1 MCLQK
6 GGDLNTVKKLNKHN
20 YVASILN
27 SNKKFE
33 FDYDYDLYKYLEEL
47 HLNLDERSYIS
58 LFKLS
63 DKKRWSVNIND
74 WNKLIRFVG
83 EEDFYCSVNSL
94 NAPGKHSSKYVNR
107 LNAVIIDLD
116 YYNIEHLK
124 GLSASQVI
132 TLIEEDIDFPT
143 PSFYVDSGRGLYIMW
158 LLETTYATAKSKKY
172 WKMIEETL
180 IEQFESFGADSKVK
194 DPARVLRVVGTTN
207 SKSGR
212 RVKLITSNNDNVIR
226 YELSDIATYYWGV
239 QKDKQALEK
248 PKTVVKSNSKKNK
261 ITTIKTIMNLHYSRS
276 KDIEKLVELRA
287 GVNQKGIRE
296 ELLFIYRLQLL
307 FCNVNEEKSLR
318 MCFELNKRLNDPI
331 PEERIVSQTQSS
343 VDNAQVYF
351 RLKDKY
357 NDDMNMSLNE
367 YLGANGVYLFR
378 NSTIIKNL
386 KITEDEMKYMI
397 TLINPNE
404 KKRRK
409 NIANK
414 EYYQENKDYHK
425 TYYIENKN
433 KIREKYENKL
443 KCEGKLTKEQQLQ
456 ITYKKI
462 KSLLEQGLKQKEIA
476 IQLKL
481 GIATVKRHIKFIK
494 ENSL

>member
-1 MCLQK
+1 IMP
-6 GGDLNTVKKLNKHN
+6 NN
-20 YVASILN
+20 SI
-27 SNKKFE
+27 E
-33 FDYDYDLYKYLEEL
+33 
-47 HLNLDERSYIS
+47 
-58 LFKLS
+58 
-63 DKKRWSVNIND
+63 
-74 WNKLIRFVG
+74 
-83 EEDFYCSVNSL
+83 
-94 NAPGKHSSKYVNR
+94 
-107 LNAVIIDLD
+107 
-116 YYNIEHLK
+116 
-124 GLSASQVI
+124 
-132 TLIEEDIDFPT
+132 
-143 PSFYVDSGRGLYIMW
+143 
-158 LLETTYATAKSKKY
+158 
-172 WKMIEETL
+172 
-180 IEQFESFGADSKVK
+180 
-194 DPARVLRVVGTTN
+194 
-207 SKSGR
+207 
-212 RVKLITSNNDNVIR
+212 R

-239 QKDKQALEK
+239 PKDKQALEK

-307 FCNVNEEKSLR
+307 FCNYSEEKSLN
-318 MCFELNKRLNDPI
+318 MCFEINKKFADPI
-331 PEERIVSQTQSS
+331 LEERIISQTQSA
-343 VDNAQVYF
+343 VENAKVYF

-357 NDDMNMSLNE
+357 SDDMNMSLNE

-386 KITEDEMKYMI
+386 KITEEEMKYMI

-414 EYYQENKDYHK
+414 EYYEEN
-425 TYYIENKN
+425 
-433 KIREKYENKL
+433 REVINEKKKKKYRDNLEK
-443 KCEGKLTKEQQLQ
+443 EGKLTKEQQLQ

-494 ENSL
+494 ENS

>member
-1 MCLQK
+1 M
-6 GGDLNTVKKLNKHN
+6 NTVKKINKHN
-20 YVASILN
+20 YVASVLN
-27 SNKKFE
+27 SDKNFKI
-33 FDYDYDLYKYLEEL
+33 DYDYDLYKYLEEL

-58 LFKLS
+58 LFKMS
-63 DKKRWSVNIND
+63 DKKRWSVGVND

-124 GLSASQVI
+124 GLSTSQI
-132 TLIEEDIDFPT
+132 INLLEEDIDFPT

-172 WKMIEETL
+172 WKMVEETL
-180 IEQFESFGADSKVK
+180 IEQFKDFGADSKVK

-212 RVKLITSNNDNVIR
+212 RVKLIMPNNSIER

-239 QKDKQALEK
+239 PKDKQALEK

-307 FCNVNEEKSLR
+307 FCNYSEEKSLN
-318 MCFELNKRLNDPI
+318 MCFEINKKFADPI
-331 PEERIVSQTQSS
+331 LEERIISQTQSA
-343 VDNAQVYF
+343 VENAKVYF

-357 NDDMNMSLNE
+357 SDDMNMSLNE

-386 KITEDEMKYMI
+386 KITEEEMKYMI

-414 EYYQENKDYHK
+414 EYYEEN
-425 TYYIENKN
+425 
-433 KIREKYENKL
+433 REVINEKKKKKYRDNLEK
-443 KCEGKLTKEQQLQ
+443 EGKLTKEQQLQ

-494 ENSL
+494 ENS

>member
-1 MCLQK
+1 M
-6 GGDLNTVKKLNKHN
+6 NTVKKLNKHN
-20 YVASILN
+20 YVASVLN
-27 SNKKFE
+27 SGKNFKI
-33 FDYDYDLYKYLEEL
+33 DDDYDLYRYLEEL
-47 HLNLDERSYIS
+47 HENLDERSYIS
-58 LFKLS
+58 LFKLA
-63 DKKRWSVNIND
+63 DKKRWSVNVND

-180 IEQFESFGADSKVK
+180 IEQFKDFGADSKVK

-212 RVKLITSNNDNVIR
+212 RVKLIMPNNSIER

-248 PKTVVKSNSKKNK
+248 PKTVVKSNSKKRRL
-261 ITTIKTIMNLHYSRS
+261 TTIKTIMNLHYSRS
-276 KDIEKLVELRA
+276 KDIEKLVEIRA

-307 FCNVNEEKSLR
+307 FCNYSEEKSLN
-318 MCFELNKRLNDPI
+318 MCFEINKKFADPI
-331 PEERIVSQTQSS
+331 PEERIVSQTQSAVENS
-343 VDNAQVYF
+343 KVYF

-357 NDDMNMSLNE
+357 CDDMNMSLNE

-386 KITEDEMKYMI
+386 KISEEEMKSMI

-414 EYYQENKDYHK
+414 EYYQENREYYKTYNE

-433 KIREKYENKL
+433 KVNEKNKNRYKEKL
-443 KCEGKLTKEQQLQ
+443 KEEGKLTKEQQLQ
-456 ITYKKI
+456 IIYEKI
-462 KSLLEQGLKQKEIA
+462 KSLKKQGFKQIDIAEQLHMGVR
-476 IQLKL
+476 
-481 GIATVKRHIKFIK
+481 TVKRHIKTLK
-494 ENSL
+494 ENGLL

>member
-1 MCLQK
+1 M
-6 GGDLNTVKKLNKHN
+6 NTVKKINKHN
-20 YVASILN
+20 YVASVLN
-27 SNKKFE
+27 SRQDFKI
-33 FDYDYDLYKYLEEL
+33 DYDYDLYRYLEEL
-47 HLNLDERSYIS
+47 HENLDERSYIS
-58 LFKLS
+58 LFKMS
-63 DKKRWSVNIND
+63 DKKRWSVGTND

-94 NAPGKHSSKYVNR
+94 NAPGKHSSKYVSK

-116 YYNIEHLK
+116 YYNVEHLK
-124 GLSASQVI
+124 ELSTSQI
-132 TLIEEDIDFPT
+132 INLLEEDIDFPT
-143 PSFYVDSGRGLYIMW
+143 PSFYVDSGRGLYVMW
-158 LLETTYATAKSKKY
+158 LLETTYATTKSKKY

-180 IEQFESFGADSKVK
+180 IEQFKDFGADSKVK

-307 FCNVNEEKSLR
+307 FCNYSEEKSLR
-318 MCFELNKRLNDPI
+318 MCFELNQRLNDPI
-331 PEERIVSQTQSS
+331 PEERIVSQTQSAVENS
-343 VDNAQVYF
+343 KVYF

-357 NDDMNMSLNE
+357 CDDMNMSLNE

-386 KITEDEMKYMI
+386 KITEEEMKYMI

-414 EYYQENKDYHK
+414 EYYQENREYYE

-433 KIREKYENKL
+433 KINEKSKKRYKEKL
-443 KCEGKLTKEQQLQ
+443 KEEGKLTKEQQLQ
-456 ITYKKI
+456 IIYEKI
-462 KSLLEQGLKQKEIA
+462 KSLKKQGFKQIDIAEQLHMGVR
-476 IQLKL
+476 
-481 GIATVKRHIKFIK
+481 TVKRHIKTLK
-494 ENSL
+494 ENGLL

>member
-1 MCLQK
+1 M
-6 GGDLNTVKKLNKHN
+6 NTVKKLNKHN
-20 YVASILN
+20 YVASVLN
-27 SNKKFE
+27 SNKNFE
-33 FDYDYDLYKYLEEL
+33 INYDYDLYRYLEEL
-47 HLNLDERSYIS
+47 HENLDERSYIS

-124 GLSASQVI
+124 GLSAQQVI
-132 TLIEEDIDFPT
+132 NLIEEDLDFPT

-158 LLETTYATAKSKKY
+158 LLETTYATTKSKKY
-172 WKMIEETL
+172 WRMIEETL
-180 IEQFESFGADSKVK
+180 IEQFKDFGADSKVK

-212 RVKLITSNNDNVIR
+212 RVKLIMPNTIKR
-226 YELSDIATYYWGV
+226 YELSDIATYYWGI

-248 PKTVVKSNSKKNK
+248 PKTVIKSNSKKNK
-261 ITTIKTIMNLHYSRS
+261 ITTIKTIMNLHYSRY

-331 PEERIVSQTQSS
+331 PEERIVSQTQSAVENS
-343 VDNAQVYF
+343 KVYF

-357 NDDMNMSLNE
+357 SDDMNISLNE

-386 KITEDEMKYMI
+386 KITESEMKHMI
-397 TLINPNE
+397 TLINPAE

-414 EYYQENKDYHK
+414 EYYQENREGINEKS
-425 TYYIENKN
+425 KN
-433 KIREKYENKL
+433 RYKEKL
-443 KCEGKLTKEQQLQ
+443 KEEGKLTKEQQLQ

-494 ENSL
+494 ENS

>member
-1 MCLQK
+1 M
-6 GGDLNTVKKLNKHN
+6 NTVKKINKHN
-20 YVASILN
+20 YVASVLN
-27 SNKKFE
+27 SRQDFKI
-33 FDYDYDLYKYLEEL
+33 DYDYDLYRYLEEL
-47 HLNLDERSYIS
+47 HENLDERSYIS
-58 LFKLS
+58 LFKMS
-63 DKKRWSVNIND
+63 DKKRWSVGTND
-74 WNKLIRFVG
+74 WNKLIIFVG

-94 NAPGKHSSKYVNR
+94 NAPGKHSSKYVSK

-116 YYNIEHLK
+116 YYNVEHLK
-124 GLSASQVI
+124 ELSTSQI
-132 TLIEEDIDFPT
+132 INLLEEDIDFPT
-143 PSFYVDSGRGLYIMW
+143 PSFYVDSGRGLYVMW
-158 LLETTYATAKSKKY
+158 LLETTYATTKSKKY

-180 IEQFESFGADSKVK
+180 IEQFKDFGADSKVK

-307 FCNVNEEKSLR
+307 FCNYSEEKSLR
-318 MCFELNKRLNDPI
+318 MCFELNQRLNDPI
-331 PEERIVSQTQSS
+331 PEERIVSQTQSAVENS
-343 VDNAQVYF
+343 KVYF

-357 NDDMNMSLNE
+357 CDDMNMSLNE

-386 KITEDEMKYMI
+386 KITEEEMKYMI

-414 EYYQENKDYHK
+414 EYYQENREYYE

-433 KIREKYENKL
+433 KINEKSKKRYKEKL
-443 KCEGKLTKEQQLQ
+443 KEEGKLTKEQQLQ
-456 ITYKKI
+456 IIYEKI
-462 KSLLEQGLKQKEIA
+462 KSLKKQGFKQIDIAEQLHMGVR
-476 IQLKL
+476 
-481 GIATVKRHIKFIK
+481 TVKRHIKTLK
-494 ENSL
+494 ENGLL

>member
-1 MCLQK
+1 M
-6 GGDLNTVKKLNKHN
+6 NTVKKLNKHN
-20 YVASILN
+20 YVASVLN
-27 SNKKFE
+27 SDKNFKI
-33 FDYDYDLYKYLEEL
+33 DYDYDLYRYLEEL
-47 HLNLDERSYIS
+47 HENLDERSYIS
-58 LFKLS
+58 LFKMS
-63 DKKRWSVNIND
+63 DKKRWSVGIND

-94 NAPGKHSSKYVNR
+94 NAPGKHSSKYVSK

-116 YYNIEHLK
+116 YYNVEHLK
-124 GLSASQVI
+124 GLSASQLI
-132 TLIEEDIDFPT
+132 NLIEEDINFPT

-172 WKMIEETL
+172 WKMVEETL

-239 QKDKQALEK
+239 QKDKQVLEK

-307 FCNVNEEKSLR
+307 FCSYSEEKSLR
-318 MCFELNKRLNDPI
+318 MCFELNQRLNDPI
-331 PEERIVSQTQSS
+331 PEERIVSQTQSA

-357 NDDMNMSLNE
+357 SDDMNMSLNE

-386 KITEDEMKYMI
+386 KITESEMKHMI

-414 EYYQENKDYHK
+414 EYYQENREYYE

-433 KIREKYENKL
+433 KINEKSKKRYKEKL
-443 KCEGKLTKEQQLQ
+443 KEEGKLTKEQQLQ
-456 ITYKKI
+456 IIYEKI
-462 KSLLEQGLKQKEIA
+462 KSLKKQGFKQIDIAEQLHMGVR
-476 IQLKL
+476 
-481 GIATVKRHIKFIK
+481 TVKRHIKTLK
-494 ENSL
+494 ENGLL

>member
-1 MCLQK
+1 MYLQK
-6 GGDLNTVKKLNKHN
+6 GGDLNTVKKINKHN
-20 YVASILN
+20 YVASVLN
-27 SNKKFE
+27 SRQDFKI
-33 FDYDYDLYKYLEEL
+33 DYDYDLYRYLEEL
-47 HLNLDERSYIS
+47 HENLDERSYIS
-58 LFKLS
+58 LFKMS
-63 DKKRWSVNIND
+63 DKKRWSVGTND

-94 NAPGKHSSKYVNR
+94 NAPGKHSSKYVSK

-116 YYNIEHLK
+116 YYNVEHLK
-124 GLSASQVI
+124 ELSTSQI
-132 TLIEEDIDFPT
+132 INLLEEDIDFPT
-143 PSFYVDSGRGLYIMW
+143 PSFYVDSGRGLYVMW
-158 LLETTYATAKSKKY
+158 LLETTYATTKSKKY

-180 IEQFESFGADSKVK
+180 IEQFKDFGADSKVK

-307 FCNVNEEKSLR
+307 FCNYSEEKSLR
-318 MCFELNKRLNDPI
+318 MCFELNQRLNDPI
-331 PEERIVSQTQSS
+331 PEERIVSQTQSAVENS
-343 VDNAQVYF
+343 KVYF

-357 NDDMNMSLNE
+357 CDDMNMSLNE

-386 KITEDEMKYMI
+386 KITEEEMKYMI

-414 EYYQENKDYHK
+414 EYYQENREYYE

-433 KIREKYENKL
+433 KINEKSKKRYKEKL
-443 KCEGKLTKEQQLQ
+443 KEEGKLTKEQQLQ
-456 ITYKKI
+456 IIYENKKP
-462 KSLLEQGLKQKEIA
+462 
-476 IQLKL
+476 
-481 GIATVKRHIKFIK
+481 
-494 ENSL
+494 